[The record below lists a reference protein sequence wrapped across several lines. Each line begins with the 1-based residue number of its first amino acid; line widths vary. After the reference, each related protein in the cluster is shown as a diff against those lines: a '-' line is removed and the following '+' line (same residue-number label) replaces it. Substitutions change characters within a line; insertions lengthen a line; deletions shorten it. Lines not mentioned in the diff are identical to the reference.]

1 MARTTSGLHGLNAS
15 SGSPPCRLSSG
26 GKEGPGVGSLSA
38 TLQTRRSTR
47 PGALGCLWLFLLCFV
62 PGQAGAQVDWAF
74 FKERFVSRDGR
85 VVDVRQDKT
94 SHSEGQGYAM
104 LLAVKHDDSQAFD
117 QIWEWTRTN
126 IGVRQG
132 DALLAWSWG
141 QRPDGDWDVLDYN
154 NAADGDILVAW
165 ALMLAD
171 RKWPQGGYARAGQA
185 IIQSVQ
191 EHLVLERRGTL
202 HLLPGYYGFHQ
213 PGSIVFNPSYLVFPA
228 FDRFARL
235 GGGTLW
241 PRLERDALQTLS
253 SLSFGHLGLPPD
265 WAMLEGDQL
274 GIDETRSTR
283 FGFEAVRVPL
293 YLAWDGNRQALHQF
307 GQAIAF
313 FERLG
318 YIPSFVDVTED
329 SVSLFPASGGVY
341 AVFARACRE
350 LGRTELSRRW
360 WQTAGEKVEAEKDDY
375 YSVVLYLLAGLDF
388 ED

>member
-1 MARTTSGLHGLNAS
+1 
-15 SGSPPCRLSSG
+15 
-26 GKEGPGVGSLSA
+26 
-38 TLQTRRSTR
+38 
-47 PGALGCLWLFLLCFV
+47 
-62 PGQAGAQVDWAF
+62 VDWGF

-104 LLAVKHDDSQAFD
+104 LLAVKHDDGQAFAR
-117 QIWEWTRTN
+117 IWQWTRAN

-141 QRPDGDWDVLDYN
+141 RRPGGSWNVLDYN

-171 RKWPQGGYARAGQA
+171 RKWPERGYARAGQA

-191 EHLVLERRGTL
+191 EHLVLERGTTL

-213 PGSIVFNPSYLVFPA
+213 ADSIVFNPSYWVFPA

-241 PRLERDALQTLS
+241 SRLERDALQTLS

-265 WAMLEGDQL
+265 WALLEGDQL

-283 FGFEAVRVPL
+283 FGFEAVRIPL
-293 YLAWDGNRQALHQF
+293 YLAWDGNKQALHQF
-307 GQAIAF
+307 DQAIAF

-318 YIPSFVDVTED
+318 YIPSFVDVTKD

-360 WQTAGEKVEAEKDDY
+360 WQRAGEKVEKEKDDY
-375 YSVVLYLLAGLDF
+375 YSVVLYLLAGLGF
-388 ED
+388 EE